1 MQSIQDDYNTQR
13 SPLSIAEYGRTIQEY
28 VAHIQ
33 TLPSKEERTKWV
45 YQLVNIMGTLNPQIK
60 LQADTICEKYVAQNG
75 LYNYFNKIDEENNTN
90 EIIDNQIG
98 VLDTYVEPI
107 KGMGI
112 IVNNI
117 TILRTGA
124 ISAGGFINS

>member
-1 MQSIQDDYNTQR
+1 M
-13 SPLSIAEYGRTIQEY
+13 
-28 VAHIQ
+28 
-33 TLPSKEERTKWV
+33 
-45 YQLVNIMGTLNPQIK
+45 
-60 LQADTICEKYVAQNG
+60 
-75 LYNYFNKIDEENNTN
+75 DEENNTVD
-90 EIIDNQIG
+90 IIDNQIG

>member
-1 MQSIQDDYNTQR
+1 MR
-13 SPLSIAEYGRTIQEY
+13 
-28 VAHIQ
+28 
-33 TLPSKEERTKWV
+33 
-45 YQLVNIMGTLNPQIK
+45 
-60 LQADTICEKYVAQNG
+60 ADMICETFVSRNG
-75 LYNYFNKIDEENNTN
+75 LYNYFNKMDEENNTA

-112 IVNNI
+112 IVNNV

-124 ISAGGFINS
+124 IDSGGFM